1 MAGEKGGGKIWG
13 ICPLCGPTELVS
25 RLRNIH
31 LLGQTGM
38 VMGIAVTTC
47 KQCRQVV
54 HVPDESLES
63 VKTAYAQLTPPD
75 IRG

>member
-1 MAGEKGGGKIWG
+1 MADEKSGGKILG
-13 ICPLCGPTELVS
+13 LCPLCGPTEMVS

-38 VMGIAVTTC
+38 VMGIVVITC
-47 KQCRQVV
+47 RRCQQVV

-63 VKTAYAQLTPPD
+63 VNTAYARLTTSEFS
-75 IRG
+75 G

>member
-1 MAGEKGGGKIWG
+1 MTEKQSGGNIWG
-13 ICPLCGPTELVS
+13 ICPLCGPVELHS
-25 RLRNIH
+25 QLRNVH

-38 VMGIAVTTC
+38 VMGIVVTTC
-47 KQCRQVV
+47 KQCQQVV

-63 VKTAYAQLTPPD
+63 VTTAYAQLTPPD

>member
-1 MAGEKGGGKIWG
+1 MTGETCSGEIWG
-13 ICPLCGPTELVS
+13 ICPSCGPMAL
-25 RLRNIH
+25 RFQLRNVH

-54 HVPDESLES
+54 HIPDESLEA

-75 IRG
+75 ISG